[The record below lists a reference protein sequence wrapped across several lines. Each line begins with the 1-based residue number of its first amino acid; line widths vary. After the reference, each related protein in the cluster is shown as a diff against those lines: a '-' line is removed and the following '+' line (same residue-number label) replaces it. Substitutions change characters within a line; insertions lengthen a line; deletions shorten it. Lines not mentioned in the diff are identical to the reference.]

1 MLPYYRILNI
11 QLVKPK
17 KGTTMETIGR
27 VGTVSGL
34 EPLLQES
41 LASVECALG
50 GFWLP
55 ISALKRTPLITKV

>member
-1 MLPYYRILNI
+1 
-11 QLVKPK
+11 
-17 KGTTMETIGR
+17 METIGR